1 MFALPEEHNFEY
13 FLWKVCARKDTCE
26 LFISWNVSILK
37 VILYIHQLNAFYN
50 YGDIWNYGT
59 LTMKIRR
66 CLYLLSICKCKM
78 MKIIFLQSTF
88 TGIGSSFLSVE
99 TKLKL
104 FSFIQSLYCLCH
116 NERWYRIWLL
126 WKLETTSNKQLL
138 TSSNDIKWYL
148 FIFSRVSQVPFS

>member
-50 YGDIWNYGT
+50 YGD
-59 LTMKIRR
+59 R

-104 FSFIQSLYCLCH
+104 FSFIQSLNIVCAIMNDGIGSGCYG
-116 NERWYRIWLL
+116 NWR
-126 WKLETTSNKQLL
+126 QLATNSYL
-138 TSSNDIKWYL
+138 HLQTISNDTCL
-148 FIFSRVSQVPFS
+148 FFLGFLKSHILK

>member
-26 LFISWNVSILK
+26 LFISWNVVMLK

-50 YGDIWNYGT
+50 YGD
-59 LTMKIRR
+59 R

-78 MKIIFLQSTF
+78 MKIIFFQSTF

-104 FSFIQSLYCLCH
+104 FSFIQSLYCFRH
-116 NERWYRIWLL
+116 DERWYRRWLL

-148 FIFSRVSQVPFS
+148 FVFSRVSEVPHS

>member
-1 MFALPEEHNFEY
+1 MRSKGYLWTFYFMKCIFAESDFVHTSTKCNLQ
-13 FLWKVCARKDTCE
+13 LWR
-26 LFISWNVSILK
+26 
-37 VILYIHQLNAFYN
+37 YI
-50 YGDIWNYGT
+50 
-59 LTMKIRR
+59 TMKIRR
-66 CLYLLSICKCKM
+66 CLYLISICRCKM
-78 MKIIFLQSTF
+78 LKIIFFQSTF

-148 FIFSRVSQVPFS
+148 FMFSRVSQVPFS

>member
-26 LFISWNVSILK
+26 LFISWNVFMLK
-37 VILYIHQLNAFYN
+37 VILYIHQLNATYSF
-50 YGDIWNYGT
+50 
-59 LTMKIRR
+59 TMKIRR
-66 CLYLLSICKCKM
+66 CLYLISICRCKM
-78 MKIIFLQSTF
+78 LKIIFFQSTF

>member
-26 LFISWNVSILK
+26 LFISWNVVMLK
-37 VILYIHQLNAFYN
+37 VILYIHQLNATYN
-50 YGDIWNYGT
+50 F
-59 LTMKIRR
+59 TMKIRR
-66 CLYLLSICKCKM
+66 CLYLLSICRCKM
-78 MKIIFLQSTF
+78 LKIIFFQSTF

-148 FIFSRVSQVPFS
+148 FVFSRVSEVPHS